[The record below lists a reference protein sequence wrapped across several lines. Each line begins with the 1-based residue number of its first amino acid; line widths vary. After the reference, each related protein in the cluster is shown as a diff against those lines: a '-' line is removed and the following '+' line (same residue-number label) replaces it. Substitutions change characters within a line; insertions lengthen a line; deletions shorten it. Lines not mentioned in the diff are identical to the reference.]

1 MEFLAVIAIVAIF
14 FLFKGLFKKQP
25 EGTIT
30 GKAYVTDGDGLK
42 VSGYNIRLAGL
53 DAPEWDQWAKHQQG
67 YWFQHGK
74 RVKSALIREVGGKYV
89 RVTVKGYDKYGRVI
103 GTVTCNDKDV
113 GEWLVRNGHAIA
125 AYGDQ
130 YKQIEREARRA
141 RRGMWGHAK
150 ITDPSAWRHMNPVKK
165 F

>member
-1 MEFLAVIAIVAIF
+1 MEFLAVIAIAAIF
-14 FLFKGLFKKQP
+14 FLFKGLSKKQP
-25 EGTIT
+25 GGTIT

-53 DAPEWDQWAKHQQG
+53 DAPEWNQWAKHQQG

-89 RVTVKGYDKYGRVI
+89 RVTVKGHDKYGRVI

-150 ITDPSAWRHMNPVKK
+150 ITDPRAWRHLNPVKK